1 MSIRS
6 DELLVSDIMESINR
20 IIEYTNNLN
29 YEKFLKD
36 IKTQDAVIR
45 NFEIIGEA
53 VSKISLQLKNSNS
66 DIPWKTIKD
75 LRNRLIHDYT
85 GINLDIIWDT
95 IQEDLPKLRG
105 KLKFI
110 TY

>member
-6 DELLVSDIMESINR
+6 DELLISDILESINR
-20 IIEYTNNLN
+20 IIEYTIELTF
-29 YEKFLKD
+29 EKFLED
-36 IKTQDAVIR
+36 LKTQDAVIR

-75 LRNRLIHDYT
+75 LRNRLIHDYS

-95 IQEDLPKLRG
+95 IQEDLPELRD

-110 TY
+110 SY